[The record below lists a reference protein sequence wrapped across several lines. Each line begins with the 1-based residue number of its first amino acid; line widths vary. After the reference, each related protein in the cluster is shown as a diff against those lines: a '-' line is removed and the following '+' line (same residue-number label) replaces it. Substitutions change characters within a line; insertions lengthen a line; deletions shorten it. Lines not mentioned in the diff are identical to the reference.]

1 MVITITDN
9 LIEFLSKNKA
19 ILFIFRCLVV
29 VLVFIGAVVKT
40 ETVWSTADLFMGLMA
55 IVNLVSIIG
64 LSNIAFAVMKDYIQQ
79 NVPV

>member
-1 MVITITDN
+1 
-9 LIEFLSKNKA
+9 
-19 ILFIFRCLVV
+19 
-29 VLVFIGAVVKT
+29 
-40 ETVWSTADLFMGLMA
+40 MGLMA